1 MFGTFVRSRTLD
13 GYKRL
18 TIGISG
24 FRRIG
29 LRLAAL
35 FRPWGVTLDAYDPYV
50 ELLKFD

>member
-18 TIGISG
+18 TIGIIG

-35 FRPWGVTLDAYDPYV
+35 FRPWGVTLVAYDPYV